1 MTTTTTKTKLK
12 EAADNKAEIRKE
24 AQKDATLYFLVVLGS
39 YLDELVRDGKLTSEL
54 RKDIYMIMKDYA
66 IQRGYI
72 S

>member
-1 MTTTTTKTKLK
+1 MTTTTTKTKVK

-39 YLDELVRDGKLTSEL
+39 YLDELVRDVKLTSEL